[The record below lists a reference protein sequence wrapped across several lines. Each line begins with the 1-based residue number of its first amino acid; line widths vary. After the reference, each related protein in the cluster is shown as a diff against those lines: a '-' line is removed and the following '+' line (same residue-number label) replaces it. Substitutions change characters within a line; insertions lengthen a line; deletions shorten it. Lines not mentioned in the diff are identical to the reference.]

1 MKLSSQHKI
10 LAAFAL
16 VMSAAAVLAATAFL
30 LLHHIDAE
38 VDQLAATIKGPGA
51 ENAVRTL
58 RESVM
63 TGYGWVFGVGAAGT
77 LMSCACVWWIWR
89 TLCRLLRDLAGVLQN
104 SSHNV
109 LASADRLS
117 HRSQTLADHAQ
128 LAATHIEQTGASVE
142 QLSGTTVRH
151 GEIAASTK
159 QLANDAYAAAHTGA
173 ADMQTLSRAMQEIRQ
188 ASDDIARIVTTIDQI
203 AFQTNILALNAA
215 VEAARAGE
223 AGMGFSVV
231 AEEVRSL
238 AQRSAS
244 SARETATRIGD
255 AVEKTRAGV
264 ELVHKVS
271 TGLERIVST
280 NRQLDGLAVEV
291 ATASAEQRRGVEV
304 LRTTTV
310 EIDKATQ
317 ANARTAQE
325 TAADARD
332 LRDHADQ
339 LAQAVLTLQELV
351 GAGTAA
357 APATDSAGAAAPA
370 RAAAPASRGMLA
382 ATTPTASVAA

>member
-1 MKLSSQHKI
+1 MKLSSHHKI

-30 LLHHIDAE
+30 LLHHISTE
-38 VDQLAATIKGPGA
+38 VDQFAAIARTPEA
-51 ENAVRTL
+51 ASAVRVL
-58 RESVM
+58 HDSVAS
-63 TGYGWVFGVGAAGT
+63 GYAWVFGVGAAGT

-89 TLCRLLRDLAGVLQN
+89 TICRLMRELGTVLQN
-104 SSHNV
+104 SSRDV
-109 LASADRLS
+109 LASADRLTD
-117 HRSQTLADHAQ
+117 RSQALADHAQ

-142 QLSGTTVRH
+142 QLSSTTARH
-151 GEIAASTK
+151 AEIAAATK
-159 QLANDAYAAAHTGA
+159 KLANDAYAAADTGA
-173 ADMQTLSRAMQEIRQ
+173 TDMQTLSRAMQEIRQ

-244 SARETATRIGD
+244 SARETAARIGD

-264 ELVHKVS
+264 ELVNKVS

-280 NRQLDGLAVEV
+280 NRQLDGLAIEV

-317 ANARTAQE
+317 ANAHTAQE

-351 GAGTAA
+351 GAGTTA
-357 APATDSAGAAAPA
+357 APAHAT
-370 RAAAPASRGMLA
+370 APASRDTLA
-382 ATTPTASVAA
+382 VPAPAASVAA